1 MLSTLKLKASSSED
15 INEAL
20 NEALTDNQ
28 KMLFD
33 ILRNNSTITQ
43 KEIIEQ
49 TSLSR
54 STVQRAVKE
63 LSETGR
69 MERVGSKKTGS
80 WIVKEN
86 MLFGISVVQVWN
98 DGDFLYYEFRN
109 PVLQF
114 I

>member
-69 MERVGSKKTGS
+69 MERVSSKKTSS
-80 WIVKEN
+80 WIVKE
-86 MLFGISVVQVWN
+86 
-98 DGDFLYYEFRN
+98 
-109 PVLQF
+109 
-114 I
+114 